1 MVSIKEKVVLDNIPA
16 EYRSIR
22 YLADRLVKTRAAAQK
37 AERVAERVADCGDS
51 RSGNG
56 CDKPGEFQ
64 LFAALHTCAYR
75 ATRSGR
81 GRGVT
86 ETERVEWA
94 ARWKLIRDYLID
106 QNLGLAYSTL
116 TRFQASHAEWDDLR
130 SESFLALVRAV
141 EGFNPW
147 RGFRFSTYAC
157 HAIVRALV
165 HASRKSTRYRLQFP
179 AELETWR
186 EPAAQTDD
194 WSELFVDRLR
204 RALHENQGELTER
217 ETTVLAGRF
226 PVGGGLGR
234 TLSEIGD
241 ALGLSK
247 ERVRQ
252 IQNSALGKLREVLE
266 ADPALQ

>member
-1 MVSIKEKVVLDNIPA
+1 MVSIEITNRLDGA
-16 EYRSIR
+16 SLERDSIR
-22 YLADRLVKTRAAAQK
+22 YVNDRRAKTKSAADKAQ
-37 AERVAERVADCGDS
+37 RVAEWIAEHPNVRGKAG
-51 RSGNG
+51 REN
-56 CDKPGEFQ
+56 PGEQ
-64 LFAALHTCAYR
+64 TLFVALHTCGYR
-75 ATRSGR
+75 ATRKAR
-81 GRGVT
+81 GRLVT
-86 ETERVEWA
+86 DTERDEWA
-94 ARWKLIRDYLID
+94 ARWKVIRDYIID

-116 TRFQASHAEWDDLR
+116 TRFQASHADWDDLR
-130 SESFLALVRAV
+130 SESFVALVRSV

-157 HAIVRALV
+157 HAIIRALI
-165 HASRKSTRYRLQFP
+165 HASRKSSRYRLQFP
-179 AELETWR
+179 AELDSWR
-186 EPAAQTDD
+186 EPAGETDD

-204 RALHENQGELTER
+204 RALDENHGELTER
-217 ETTVLAGRF
+217 ESTVLAGRF

-252 IQNSALGKLREVLE
+252 IQNAALSKLREVLE

>member
-1 MVSIKEKVVLDNIPA
+1 VIAANTI
-16 EYRSIR
+16 
-22 YLADRLVKTRAAAQK
+22 VK
-37 AERVAERVADCGDS
+37 G
-51 RSGNG
+51 
-56 CDKPGEFQ
+56 KPGEEKPGEHA

-75 ATRSGR
+75 ATRKAR
-81 GRGVT
+81 GKPMT
-86 ETERVEWA
+86 DSERDDWV
-94 ARWKLIRDYLID
+94 ARWKVIRDYIID

-116 TRFQASHAEWDDLR
+116 TRFQGSHADWEDLR
-130 SESFLALVRAV
+130 SESFLALVRSV

-157 HAIVRALV
+157 HAIIRALI

-179 AELETWR
+179 AELDSWR
-186 EPAAQTDD
+186 EPAGETDD

-204 RALHENQGELTER
+204 RALDENHGELTER
-217 ETTVLAGRF
+217 ESTVLAGRF

-252 IQNSALGKLREVLE
+252 IQNSALSKLREVLE

>member
-1 MVSIKEKVVLDNIPA
+1 MVSIKA
-16 EYRSIR
+16 ENALNNVSLEYGSIR
-22 YLADRLVKTRAAAQK
+22 YVADRRVKTKRAAEK
-37 AERVAERVADCGDS
+37 AEHVAERVKAAGEP
-51 RSGNG
+51 GAENG
-56 CDKPGEFQ
+56 HDKFTEFE

-75 ATRSGR
+75 AMRSGR
-81 GRGVT
+81 GRRVT
-86 ETERVEWA
+86 ERERLEWA
-94 ARWKLIRDYLID
+94 ARWKLIRDHLID

-116 TRFQASHAEWDDLR
+116 TRFQASHTEWEDLR

-165 HASRKSTRYRLQFP
+165 HASRKSSRYRLQFP
-179 AELETWR
+179 AELEAWR
-186 EPAAQTDD
+186 EPAAQTDH

-204 RALHENQGELTER
+204 RALHENHGELTER

-252 IQNSALGKLREVLE
+252 IQNSALNKLREVLE